1 MVFTEDLCFDYA
13 MNDAQDAGPLEF
25 RVSGPGLGIWGN
37 GLRFRKIGACRVLE
51 VLWSRV
57 YEDAGA

>member
-25 RVSGPGLGIWGN
+25 RVSCPGLGILWRGM
-37 GLRFRKIGACRVLE
+37 RVLGIGIKGG
-51 VLWSRV
+51 VV
-57 YEDAGA
+57 